1 MLYLNPIVSTRIM
14 LTLPL
19 SDAAWLLE
27 LADALEDAIDEAEED
42 DVYITKD
49 LAEQISKHLKIIVRD
64 GTTNTPN

>member
-1 MLYLNPIVSTRIM
+1 
-14 LTLPL
+14 
-19 SDAAWLLE
+19 LE